1 MNANSKRS
9 SIRVYTTEGNEVL
22 EIYSIIRS
30 GDDLIMDCKVLDA
43 MRMDVRL
50 PASEIL
56 SNLKILLR
64 GLFPYVF
71 YLPIIAIRNAPRRKS
86 S

>member
-1 MNANSKRS
+1 MSAKNKLS
-9 SIRVYTTEGNEVL
+9 SIRIYTTEGNEVL

-50 PASEIL
+50 PACEIL
-56 SNLKILLR
+56 KNIKILLK
-64 GLFPYVF
+64 GLFPYIF
-71 YLPIIAIRNAPRRKS
+71 YLPIIAIKNVARRKPS
-86 S
+86 